1 MVLASVKEKMK
12 VFSMVQV
19 YVKYKILAQYMIYSS
34 QNLENQ
40 KKKKSG
46 ESTDA
51 LCNHIS
57 MSGLA
62 EYII

>member
-19 YVKYKILAQYMIYSS
+19 YVKYKILVQYMIYSS

-40 KKKKSG
+40 KKKSG